1 MNDESVKFY
10 KDGYTDLR
18 GKFNFVSLNTDQ
30 LTKLKRFSIF
40 VMHDEFGSMIKECN
54 PPPNVRTEAD
64 KGSDY
69 DAFQNNRQQIKEVWR
84 SKNKTKY

>member
-30 LTKLKRFSIF
+30 LQQLKRFSIF

-54 PPPNVRTEAD
+54 PPPNIIRDVATT
-64 KGSDY
+64 SDY
-69 DAFQNNRQQIKEVWR
+69 DAYQQSRHMIKEVWR
-84 SKNKTKY
+84 SKNKK